1 MKKST
6 SLFSVKGKAI
16 ILTGGVGYLGAQYA
30 EALAQA
36 GAQVIVWD
44 MSRPSQTIREAL
56 YEVVDITS
64 ERAVQNAVKKIIKKF
79 GRIDALINNA
89 ALNPAVGAKN
99 VTQAFAPYEEYPIEL
114 WEKELKVNLTGT
126 MICIKAV
133 ATIMMKQK
141 SGSIVNVASD
151 LSLIAHDHRVYNDP
165 DRKRFKSIAYT
176 TTKSGILGL
185 TRQWAARLGHYGVRV
200 NAFSPT
206 GMRMDTLPKD
216 FVDSYGGA
224 NMLGRMAEYGEYSGA
239 IIFLCSNASSMM
251 TGANLVVDGGKTA
264 W

>member
-1 MKKST
+1 MKKNIL
-6 SLFSVKGKAI
+6 LFSVHGKVV

-30 EALAQA
+30 EALSHG
-36 GAQVIVWD
+36 GAQVVVWD
-44 MSRPSQTIREAL
+44 TGRPATPVSGVI
-56 YEVVDITS
+56 YENVDITS
-64 ERAVQNAVKKIIKKF
+64 EKAVQTAVKKIIKKF
-79 GRIDALINNA
+79 GKIDALINNA

-99 VTQAFAPYEEYPIEL
+99 AAQAFVPYEEYHIGL
-114 WEKELKVNLTGT
+114 WEKELAVNLTGT
-126 MICIKAV
+126 MICTKAV
-133 ATIMMKQK
+133 APIMMKQK

-165 DRKRFKSIAYT
+165 DEKRFKSIAYT

-185 TRQWAARLGHYGVRV
+185 TRQWAARLGRFGVRV

-216 FVDSYGGA
+216 FVESYGGA
-224 NMLGRMAEYGEYSGA
+224 NMLGRMAEYGEYSGP
-239 IIFLCSNASSMM
+239 IIFLCSDASTMM